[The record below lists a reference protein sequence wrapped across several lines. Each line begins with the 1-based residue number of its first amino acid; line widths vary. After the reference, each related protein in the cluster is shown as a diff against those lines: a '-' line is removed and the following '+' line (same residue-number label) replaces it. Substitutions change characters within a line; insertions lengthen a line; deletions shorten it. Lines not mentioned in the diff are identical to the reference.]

1 MWCGW
6 GSRSRG
12 RNPGVVGLMRK
23 RVISRV
29 GVTRWTRRRR
39 AQCKSYSLDI
49 HIYKEYSPIRNF
61 NMYTSLKLSESIRPV
76 YPKVNR
82 LIIFDCPSDR
92 ALKLR
97 RDMDVEPRRKD
108 IDFFLYR

>member
-12 RNPGVVGLMRK
+12 RNPGVVDLMRK

-29 GVTRWTRRRR
+29 GVTRWTRRWR

-49 HIYKEYSPIRNF
+49 HMYKEYSPIRNF

-76 YPKVNR
+76 PKVNH
-82 LIIFDCPSDR
+82 LIIFDCPSER
-92 ALKLR
+92 ALNH
-97 RDMDVEPRRKD
+97 DAIMD
-108 IDFFLYR
+108 